1 MDGRMVNKWMSQW
14 MDGWIDG
21 MDGWILITMRLDNYD
36 ADTDDDED
44 DDDEDEDNNS
54 DNDGYDDEDDDVS
67 TRSAGQHVHSSDTVL
82 YRRVSGISDR
92 VVLGAKRYCESKV
105 AETKGA
111 IEQLSREYPTQED
124 LVVAHKVRVL
134 ELREEERR
142 WIQVSC

>member
-1 MDGRMVNKWMSQW
+1 MDGRMVNKWTSQW

-21 MDGWILITMRLDNYD
+21 MDGWILITMRLDDYD
-36 ADTDDDED
+36 D
-44 DDDEDEDNNS
+44 NS

-124 LVVAHKVRVL
+124 LAVAHKVRVL

-142 WIQVSC
+142 WIQASC

>member
-14 MDGWIDG
+14 MDGWIDS

-36 ADTDDDED
+36 HNSDNDGYDDED
-44 DDDEDEDNNS
+44 DDDNS

-105 AETKGA
+105 TETKGA
-111 IEQLSREYPTQED
+111 IEQLSREYPSQED
-124 LVVAHKVRVL
+124 LAVAHKVRVL

-142 WIQVSC
+142 WIQASC

>member
-1 MDGRMVNKWMSQW
+1 
-14 MDGWIDG
+14 MDGWV
-21 MDGWILITMRLDNYD
+21 LITMRLDNYD
-36 ADTDDDED
+36 AD
-44 DDDEDEDNNS
+44 S

-67 TRSAGQHVHSSDTVL
+67 ARSAGQHVHSSDTVL

-124 LVVAHKVRVL
+124 LAVAHKVRVL